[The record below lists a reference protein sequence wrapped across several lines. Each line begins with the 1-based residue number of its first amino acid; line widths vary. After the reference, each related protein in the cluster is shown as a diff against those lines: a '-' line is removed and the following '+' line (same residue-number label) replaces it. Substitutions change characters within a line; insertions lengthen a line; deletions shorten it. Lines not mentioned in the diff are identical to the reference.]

1 MQKLSGEQRFDRYT
15 IVRLLGKGISG
26 ESYEAEDM
34 LLQRKVTLKLIHPWS
49 PPSDAAR
56 RQFFRSLQGMSFIT
70 HRSLA
75 AILDYGEVNRQ
86 LYVARQ
92 YSVPGS
98 LLNNDGRQWYKP
110 PLPISDAI
118 THVLRISQALH
129 ALHADGYAHGAITL
143 SNILILHAPTD
154 VTEAS
159 VTPLLL
165 ADPGSTDLVRYFGRP
180 QMSILP
186 LPAAPEQAR

>member
-1 MQKLSGEQRFDRYT
+1 MQKLSVEQRFDRYT

-92 YSVPGS
+92 YSVPNR
-98 LLNNDGRQWYKP
+98 LCL
-110 PLPISDAI
+110 
-118 THVLRISQALH
+118 
-129 ALHADGYAHGAITL
+129 
-143 SNILILHAPTD
+143 
-154 VTEAS
+154 S
-159 VTPLLL
+159 VTRSPTFC
-165 ADPGSTDLVRYFGRP
+165 GSRKRCMRFTPMDMHMVQSP
-180 QMSILP
+180 SQIS
-186 LPAAPEQAR
+186 